1 MWPSFPPSLPRPHN
15 PPPTLLLKV
24 LQKVWFKIKY
34 FLLQRHFVAAGL
46 ICEVL
51 ARCGTKKKKV
61 LFLLLSDRDRDRKR
75 RKKRPSFGFLAAVT
89 RPKQNRWYQQSFKSL
104 LLLISEGR
112 EHTFGG
118 IVSFMVSLKNPQLNV
133 KTESTCV
140 VHPAVSSFI
149 LIIHFTPSLFFLFPT
164 SLRPSQKKEK
174 KKEKKNIMWTFCLI
188 KGLDTLPWSRR
199 KAPFISSYWIF
210 VCVVSLLFNF
220 TPQFAFITAQPRE
233 PVDIQ
238 KQCHAEFKYLQPGHW
253 LESICVHYHLN
264 VLDSSSITEGMA
276 AVQTWLIWEVNISRL
291 FFFFF

>member
-1 MWPSFPPSLPRPHN
+1 
-15 PPPTLLLKV
+15 
-24 LQKVWFKIKY
+24 
-34 FLLQRHFVAAGL
+34 
-46 ICEVL
+46 
-51 ARCGTKKKKV
+51 
-61 LFLLLSDRDRDRKR
+61 
-75 RKKRPSFGFLAAVT
+75 
-89 RPKQNRWYQQSFKSL
+89 
-104 LLLISEGR
+104 
-112 EHTFGG
+112 
-118 IVSFMVSLKNPQLNV
+118 
-133 KTESTCV
+133 
-140 VHPAVSSFI
+140 
-149 LIIHFTPSLFFLFPT
+149 
-164 SLRPSQKKEK
+164 
-174 KKEKKNIMWTFCLI
+174 MWTFCLI

-291 FFFFF
+291 FFFFFLNVYWLQGQKACGRLSIMMMYSALFCVFFNSSLWELQGCSVGSLVLRGKINSWCLANMNIYQCFPAKNPQKRRVFMFKIQRLEWLEGIVSLVCWEKRRT

>member
-1 MWPSFPPSLPRPHN
+1 
-15 PPPTLLLKV
+15 
-24 LQKVWFKIKY
+24 
-34 FLLQRHFVAAGL
+34 
-46 ICEVL
+46 
-51 ARCGTKKKKV
+51 
-61 LFLLLSDRDRDRKR
+61 
-75 RKKRPSFGFLAAVT
+75 
-89 RPKQNRWYQQSFKSL
+89 
-104 LLLISEGR
+104 
-112 EHTFGG
+112 
-118 IVSFMVSLKNPQLNV
+118 
-133 KTESTCV
+133 
-140 VHPAVSSFI
+140 
-149 LIIHFTPSLFFLFPT
+149 
-164 SLRPSQKKEK
+164 
-174 KKEKKNIMWTFCLI
+174 MWTFCLI

-291 FFFFF
+291 FFFFFLMCIGCRVRKHVVACQSWWCILRSSVFFFNSSLWELQGCSVGSLVLRGKINSWCLANMNIYQCFQPKIPKSDVCLCSRYKDWSGWKESWVLFVGRKGGRSVTDGVGQQNILL

>member
-1 MWPSFPPSLPRPHN
+1 
-15 PPPTLLLKV
+15 
-24 LQKVWFKIKY
+24 
-34 FLLQRHFVAAGL
+34 
-46 ICEVL
+46 
-51 ARCGTKKKKV
+51 
-61 LFLLLSDRDRDRKR
+61 
-75 RKKRPSFGFLAAVT
+75 
-89 RPKQNRWYQQSFKSL
+89 
-104 LLLISEGR
+104 
-112 EHTFGG
+112 
-118 IVSFMVSLKNPQLNV
+118 
-133 KTESTCV
+133 
-140 VHPAVSSFI
+140 
-149 LIIHFTPSLFFLFPT
+149 
-164 SLRPSQKKEK
+164 
-174 KKEKKNIMWTFCLI
+174 MWTFCLI

-291 FFFFF
+291 FFFFKCVLAAGSESMWSLVNHDDVFCALLCFFLILPFGNYKAAASALLFCVAKSIHDVLQTWTSISVFQPKIPKSDVCLCSRYKDWSGWKESWVLFVGRNGGRSVTDGVGQQNILL

>member
-15 PPPTLLLKV
+15 PPPPTLLLKV

-34 FLLQRHFVAAGL
+34 FVLQRHFVAAGL

-61 LFLLLSDRDRDRKR
+61 LFLLLSDRDRDRKWR
-75 RKKRPSFGFLAAVT
+75 QKRQSFGFLAAVT

-174 KKEKKNIMWTFCLI
+174 KKKRK
-188 KGLDTLPWSRR
+188 TL
-199 KAPFISSYWIF
+199 
-210 VCVVSLLFNF
+210 C
-220 TPQFAFITAQPRE
+220 
-233 PVDIQ
+233 
-238 KQCHAEFKYLQPGHW
+238 GH
-253 LESICVHYHLN
+253 SV
-264 VLDSSSITEGMA
+264 
-276 AVQTWLIWEVNISRL
+276 
-291 FFFFF
+291 